1 MKDFFIK
8 RPIAAISLS
17 IIVLFLGIISIFDL
31 SIEQYPDITPPVVEV
46 SATYNGAD
54 AERVSQSVAT
64 PIAQNIMGV
73 SDMLYMEAVSGSDGT
88 MNLQVTFAPGTD
100 PDMNAVAVENNVSAA
115 MSLLPEQVVEQ
126 GVVTRK
132 SQSGFIIVYAITSDG
147 RYDEQFISNY
157 AYINLQNRLLMVDG
171 VGKVQIMGAS
181 EYAMRVWLKPD
192 VLEYYDLSVADITN
206 AIAVQSAAYP
216 VGQFGAEPAPE
227 GTEYTYTITL
237 PEQYSTAEQFKEIV
251 IKSTPDGKRV
261 TLGQVA
267 DVSLGVESYGTQS
280 LFDGRPTAV
289 MVVYQEP
296 GSNAVAV
303 ADRVT
308 AQMKAAAES
317 FPDGVSY
324 TTIVDGTQSIR
335 AGIEEIALTLLA
347 SLLLVVVIIF
357 LFIQDWRATIIPVVA
372 IPVSIIGTF
381 IAFPLFGLS
390 INVVSLLALVLAIGL
405 VVDDAIVVVEAVQ
418 VGIEGGMKPFE
429 ATVSAMGKVSG
440 AVIATSVVLLA
451 VFVPVSFTGG
461 VTGKLF
467 QQFGVTISVAVFIST
482 LCALTLTPAL
492 CALLL
497 KPRQRRNSGLFG
509 AFNRGF
515 DYLTSRYLR
524 VTDSVVVRTKAVVM
538 AVVVTLVGIVA
549 LWRLLPSGFLPDE
562 DQGYVMVAVTT
573 PAASSLQVTER
584 SMAKVNSMVCS
595 HKEVESSAVVA
606 GFNMLSGTAT
616 TNSGVIFVKL
626 KPYSERTTSAEE
638 LAVILSEE
646 LSPLSPQIVS
656 YAFIQPAIPG
666 LGVVSGVT
674 FALTDKEGKGNGYLA
689 ENLDSLLA
697 SLNAHPKIERA
708 VTQFD
713 NRVPQKRIVVDRG
726 AALMKGVNLGELYS
740 QLSAMLGGA
749 YIDNFTRFGRLY
761 RSYIAAAPEFRVD
774 SRSLESYFVTS
785 ADGRSIP
792 LSTLVTVED
801 DFGVAFERQ
810 FNLYRAAEVTVT
822 PKSGVSTGQTME
834 IIQSLA
840 TTTLPGDMGIE
851 WSGTTALESSEGGG
865 GSVWVYAVSILF
877 VFLILSILYES
888 YSLPVAI
895 ITAVPLALLGALVFI
910 ALAHLVSK
918 SFVVDIYTQISM
930 VMLIGLA
937 AKNSILVV
945 EYASTLQS
953 EGKSLKEATLEA
965 AKIRLRP
972 IVMTAAAFILGS
984 LPLLLASGVYSTA
997 RNIMGMALV
1006 GGMVTA
1012 TTLGVVLY
1020 PALYYLVKR
1029 VLAR

>member
-17 IIVLFLGIISIFDL
+17 VMVLFLGIISIFDL

-46 SATYNGAD
+46 SATYSGAD
-54 AERVSQSVAT
+54 AVRVSESVAT

-73 SDMLYMEAVSGSDGT
+73 SNMLYMEAVSGSDGT

-115 MSLLPEQVVEQ
+115 TALLPQQVVEQ

-132 SQSGFIIVYAITSDG
+132 SQTGFIMVYAITSDG
-147 RYDEQFISNY
+147 RYDEQFVSNY

-192 VLEYYDLSVADITN
+192 VLEYYNLSVADITN

-227 GTEYTYTITL
+227 GTQYTYTVTL
-237 PEQYSTAEQFKEIV
+237 PEQFSTAEQFEDIV
-251 IKSTPDGKRV
+251 IKSSRDGKQV
-261 TLGQVA
+261 KLGQVA
-267 DVSLGVESYGTQS
+267 DVSLGVQSYGTSS

-303 ADRVT
+303 AERVR
-308 AQMKAAAES
+308 AQMEVAAES
-317 FPDGVSY
+317 FPDGIGY

-347 SLLLVVVIIF
+347 SLLLVVAIIF

-372 IPVSIIGTF
+372 IPVSIVGTF

-418 VGIEGGMKPFE
+418 VGIESGLKPFE

-461 VTGKLF
+461 ITGKLF

-482 LCALTLTPAL
+482 ICALTLTPAL

-497 KPRQRRNSGLFG
+497 RPQQRRDKGLFG

-515 DYLTSRYLR
+515 ESLKSRYLK
-524 VTDSVVVRTKAVVM
+524 VTDKVMVHTKATAM
-538 AVVVTLVGIVA
+538 AVVVTLVGIVV
-549 LWRLLPSGFLPDE
+549 LWRVIPSGFLPNE

-595 HKEVESSAVVA
+595 HREVESSAVVA
-606 GFNMLSGTAT
+606 GFNMLSGSAA

-646 LSPLSPQIVS
+646 LAPLSPQIVS

-674 FALTDKEGKGNGYLA
+674 FALTDREGKGNDYLA
-689 ENLDSLLA
+689 QNLDSLLVA
-697 SLNAHPKIERA
+697 LNAHPQIESA
-708 VTQFD
+708 VSQFD
-713 NRVPQKRIVVDRG
+713 NRVPQKRIVVDRA
-726 AALMKGVNLGELYS
+726 AALMKGVELSELYD
-740 QLSAMLGGA
+740 QLSAMLGGR

-761 RSYIAAAPEFRVD
+761 RSYIAASGEFRVD
-774 SRSLESYFVTS
+774 SGSLESYFVTTS
-785 ADGRSIP
+785 DGQSIP
-792 LSTLVTVED
+792 LSTLVSVED
-801 DFGVAFERQ
+801 NFGVAFERQ

-822 PKSGVSTGQTME
+822 PKSGVSTGQAME
-834 IIQSLA
+834 IISSTA
-840 TTTLPGDMGIE
+840 TEVLPTDMGIE

-865 GSVWVYAVSILF
+865 GNLWVYIISIIF
-877 VFLILSILYES
+877 VFLILSMLYES

-895 ITAVPLALLGALVFI
+895 VAAVPLALLGALVFI
-910 ALAHLVSK
+910 AVAHLMSK
-918 SFVVDIYTQISM
+918 SFVVDIYTQISL

-945 EYASTLQS
+945 EYASTLQR
-953 EGKSLKEATLEA
+953 EGKSLSQATLEA
-965 AKIRLRP
+965 AAMRLRP

-984 LPLLLASGVYSTA
+984 LPLILASGVYSTA
-997 RNIMGMALV
+997 RNIMGTALV

-1020 PALYYLVKR
+1020 PALYYLIKR
-1029 VLAR
+1029 VLTR